1 MAEKKYTEDEEIFVR
16 EQIRMISNEMN
27 KIYDD
32 ILKDIA
38 KLDTKDAIEVMKK
51 LSEGQKRHDKKL
63 K

>member
-51 LSEGQKRHDKKL
+51 LSEGQKRRDKKF
-63 K
+63 